1 MKTETTSPNATNPM
15 NDLRAPIE
23 LSWKVQNKM
32 GTDKLNMVAYIDSR
46 DVQNRLDEVLGLS
59 GWQNKY
65 VSHAGKLF
73 CELSIKIG
81 DEWITKSDAGMDSQI
96 ASDKGAASDAFKR
109 AAVMFGI
116 GRYIYELPNLIINA
130 GQYKGKDYPV
140 DDKGKI
146 LWNKE
151 MVSTYCNSKMEVVQ

>member
-1 MKTETTSPNATNPM
+1 MKTETNHQAEISKA
-15 NDLRAPIE
+15 LAAPIE
-23 LSWKVQNKM
+23 LSWKVQNKQ
-32 GTDKLNMVAYIDSR
+32 GADKLNMVAYIDSR

-65 VSHAGKLF
+65 ISHAGKLF
-73 CELSIKIG
+73 CELSLRHG
-81 DEWITKSDAGMDSQI
+81 DEWITKSDAGMDSVI

-116 GRYIYELPNLIINA
+116 GRYIYELPNITIGV

-140 DDKGKI
+140 NDQGKI
-146 LWNKE
+146 LWNKK
-151 MVSTYCNSKMEVVQ
+151 MVSDFCNSKMEVIE